1 VQIGARRAIVVFEH
15 RAARGPLR
23 WLAPGFRHCF
33 CLLDTVH
40 SGWLLCDPLKGSL
53 RLDVLPAVE
62 IGVLVEH
69 YVGTGRH
76 VAVGPARSAT
86 ADQAGWP
93 VMLTCVELVKRAIG
107 LHAPRTFTPWRL
119 FLELR
124 RQPGWAVARPGMPL
138 DREPE

>member
-1 VQIGARRAIVVFEH
+1 MQIGARRAIVVFEH

-33 CLLDTVH
+33 CLLDAFP

-53 RLDVLPAVE
+53 HLEVLPTFE

-69 YVGTGRH
+69 YLGTGRH
-76 VAVGPARSAT
+76 VAVGPTRSARGGAT
-86 ADQAGWP
+86 GWAAP
-93 VMLTCVELVKRAIG
+93 LTCVELVKRAIG

-124 RQPGWAVARPGMPL
+124 RQPGWAVAGPGMPL
-138 DREPE
+138 DLGRK